1 MAATL
6 TVDENVTRAGQDPL
20 PLRLWIQSGAHKTTV
35 QLSQAKSILVTIM
48 NIGQSFLAIKLAFGG
63 GRHGDK

>member
-1 MAATL
+1 M
-6 TVDENVTRAGQDPL
+6 
-20 PLRLWIQSGAHKTTV
+20 QSGARNTTV
-35 QLSQAKSILVTIM
+35 PQIEVESILVTIM